1 MGNLRE
7 SYSWI
12 EEKILVIVQTRIWT
26 STKACFLFLSL
37 CLLLATYSA
46 AVDETVIHSFAGAGT
61 GTYPLASPV
70 SDSAGNLYGSTQAGG
85 EFGGDYGYG
94 TIFEL
99 VKGRKSWT
107 YKVLY
112 SFTGNTDG
120 GSVTGSLVLD
130 SQGNLYGVAST
141 GGDDY
146 KGNVFELSPSQG
158 GGWALTVLY
167 SFTAGSDGGYPQGG
181 VILDKAGNLYGT
193 TYYGGLLS
201 DCSGAGCGVVFEL
214 SPGLDGSWTESVLH
228 SFTETEGALPNSEMV
243 FGAKGIL
250 YGTTSAGGTSTNCE
264 GSPANGCG
272 TVFRLAPSEGGW
284 TETTLLSFDVA
295 NGDFPESVIFH
306 DGKVYGTTFGGGS
319 QSEGTV
325 FELTLTKSGATEEVI
340 HSFGSGTDATQPTGS
355 VFFGNKGN
363 LYGSA
368 SRGGNSGCG
377 GQGCGAIFE
386 LTPSGGSWTESI
398 LYQFTGSND
407 GGEPYGTPILS
418 KGELVGTASSGGA
431 SGYGT
436 VFGLPQGD

>member
-1 MGNLRE
+1 M
-7 SYSWI
+7 

-26 STKACFLFLSL
+26 STKTCFLLLSL
-37 CLLLATYSA
+37 CLLLTTYAA

-61 GTYPLASPV
+61 GSYPLGSPV
-70 SDSAGNLYGSTQAGG
+70 SDSAGNLYGSTEAGG

-99 VKGRKSWT
+99 VKGRKNWT

-120 GSVTGSLVLD
+120 GSVNGPLVLD
-130 SQGNLYGVAST
+130 SQGNLYGVVST

-146 KGNVFELSPSQG
+146 KGNVFELSPSQE
-158 GGWALTVLY
+158 GGWTLTVLY

-214 SPGLDGSWTESVLH
+214 SPGLDGTWTETVLH
-228 SFTETEGALPNSEMV
+228 SFTETEGALPNSELV
-243 FGAKGIL
+243 FGARGIL

-295 NGDFPESVIFH
+295 NGDFPESVIYH
-306 DGKVYGTTFGGGS
+306 AGKLYGTTFGGGS

-325 FELTLTKSGATEEVI
+325 FELTLTKSGATAEVI
-340 HSFGSGTDATQPTGS
+340 HSFGSGTDATQPTGA
-355 VFFGNKGN
+355 VFFGKKGN

-368 SRGGNSGCG
+368 SRGGNSGCS

-386 LTPSGGSWTESI
+386 LTPSEGNWTESI
-398 LYQFTGSND
+398 FYQFTGGDD
-407 GGEPYGTPILS
+407 GAVPYGTPILS
-418 KGELVGTASSGGA
+418 KGDLFGTASSGGA
-431 SGYGT
+431 SGYGV
-436 VFGLPQGD
+436 VFELPQSD